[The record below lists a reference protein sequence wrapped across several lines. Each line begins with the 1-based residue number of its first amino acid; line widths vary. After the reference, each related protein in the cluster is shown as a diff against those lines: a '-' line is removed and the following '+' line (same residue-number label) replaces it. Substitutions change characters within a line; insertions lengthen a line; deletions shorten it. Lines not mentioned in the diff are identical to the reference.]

1 MRLTLALTLSAALL
15 AGCAARR
22 PAYVVVPRATSRSE
36 EPVTLPLTPEGRQR
50 LEEFLGKGG
59 HPGAADPVPDPLA
72 AEHRRILDALATAP
86 ALAVDTTNS
95 AARRFCDAA
104 AALCRE
110 TVLFR
115 DKPLVR
121 QVVDARES
129 RRPVSAPLAVADG
142 AYWWIFRA
150 RDGRLTEV
158 LLVVGVDRE
167 VER

>member
-1 MRLTLALTLSAALL
+1 MRFPVGLVLSAALL
-15 AGCAARR
+15 AGCAGRR
-22 PAYVVVPRATSRSE
+22 PAYVVVPRAASRSE

-50 LEEFLGKGG
+50 LEAFLGKGG
-59 HPGAADPVPDPLA
+59 HPTAPDPVPDPFA
-72 AEHRRILDALATAP
+72 AEHRRALDALATAP

-95 AARRFCDAA
+95 AVRRFCEAA

-110 TVLFR
+110 TALFR

-121 QVVDARES
+121 QVVDAREA

-142 AYWWIFRA
+142 SYWWIFKA
-150 RDGRLTEV
+150 RDGKLTEV
-158 LLVVGVDRE
+158 LLVVAVERE